1 MSSHPHEIASS
12 INALTNEYYTISNN
26 LANINTTGFKR
37 TVNSFSKELAK
48 QMGSGEEMSAL
59 SGEIDLDSKLD
70 FSPGTMLGTNRRLDT
85 ALSGNGFFVI
95 ETPKGPLYTRSGVFN
110 VNSAGQLTNV
120 SGDLVAGS
128 DGPVVIPNG
137 ISEGQLSIGNDGSI
151 SSDGVNLGQ
160 IKIVDFPGRENE
172 LIPTG
177 LNNYLA
183 PKGLTATAAAS
194 PMLRQGYRENSNV
207 QQMQEVVDLMM
218 VSRLYA
224 ANMNL
229 LKKRSENAKTMLDV
243 AKTV

>member
-26 LANINTTGFKR
+26 LANVNTTGFKR
-37 TVNSFSKELAK
+37 TVNSFSRELAK
-48 QMGSGEEMSAL
+48 QLGGEEMSAS
-59 SGEIDLDSKLD
+59 SGNIDLASRLD
-70 FSPGTMLGTNRRLDT
+70 FSAGTLLGTNRRLDM
-85 ALSGNGFFVI
+85 ALAGKGFFVV
-95 ETPKGPLYTRSGVFN
+95 ETSKGPLYTRNGVFEI
-110 VNSAGQLTNV
+110 NSNGQLTNI
-120 SGDLVAGS
+120 SGDIVAGS

-137 ISEGQLSIGNDGSI
+137 ISGDQLSVGSDGSI

-160 IKIVDFPGRENE
+160 IKIVDFPGREGE

-183 PKGLTATAAAS
+183 PEGVVAADATS

-207 QQMQEVVDLMM
+207 NQMQEVVDLMM

-229 LKKRSENAKTMLDV
+229 LKKRSENAKSMIDI